1 MRSRSESRIN
11 DQSPHHPANLLEME
25 TCDERGWIELS
36 EGSRLSDALKEIK
49 MPMAVARAFL
59 ICINGTLITKD
70 VELVDGDGIAF
81 FPIPSGG

>member
-1 MRSRSESRIN
+1 MIKVRIT
-11 DQSPHHPANLLEME
+11 PP
-25 TCDERGWIELS
+25 TFWKWKPVDERGWIELS